1 MDINVIRLVY
11 STTREWPS
19 SIAPCIVFFECSPSP
34 KKMDA
39 YVISIILSYT
49 PYDLYNLVR
58 LSLGDHLSS
67 KDQETLFDIDIKCI
81 PANYIEGYLLSLGSV
96 SKDRMEMIYNSASRN
111 KIFITAIT
119 FKSLR
124 KSSYVYYYESLK
136 AKMMKDRLGWLRG
149 NPFPSAVSDGMS
161 IKQFLP
167 NVSIDMIP
175 HLSYTIKQAYTYSGY
190 RFINLLNVY
199 KRARVPLG
207 ELPSKYA
214 TGGVCDEY
222 FAVYCECV
230 RRGLWCDTLP
240 SPELVKRLIL
250 AMPERVYKH
259 LRARTSDA
267 CEMYILS
274 HSPDG
279 TINGAPDELIVKA
292 YRLSKMD
299 GG

>member
-1 MDINVIRLVY
+1 M
-11 STTREWPS
+11 T
-19 SIAPCIVFFECSPSP
+19 AP
-34 KKMDA
+34 KNKMDA
-39 YVISIILSYT
+39 HVISIILSYT

-58 LSLGDHLSS
+58 LSLDDHLSS
-67 KDQETLFDIDIKCI
+67 EDQETLFDIDIKCI

-96 SKDRMEMIYNSASRN
+96 SKDRMEAIYSSALRN
-111 KIFITAIT
+111 KIFIDKST

-124 KSSYVYYYESLK
+124 KSSYVYYYESLE
-136 AKMMKDRLGWLRG
+136 AEMRKDRLRWLRG

-161 IKQFLP
+161 VNQFLP

-175 HLSYTIKQAYTYSGY
+175 HLSYTIKQAYTYSGH

-214 TGGVCDEY
+214 KGGVCDEY

-230 RRGLWCDTLP
+230 RMGLWCYTPP
-240 SPELVKRLIL
+240 SPELIKRLIL

-259 LRARTSDA
+259 LRTCASDA

-292 YRLSKMD
+292 YRLSKMN